1 MLVLPPVI
9 ENDGDGMLF
18 DEIICDG
25 AIVVVVVVAADDDA
39 GSDAND
45 DDDVALREDVGL
57 DVGLSLV
64 LLIPPDGTSLPLP
77 LPPPLGIV
85 YMIT

>member
-9 ENDGDGMLF
+9 EDDGDGMLF

>member
-1 MLVLPPVI
+1 MIEVPPL
-9 ENDGDGMLF
+9 D
-18 DEIICDG
+18 DG

-39 GSDAND
+39 GSDDDDD
-45 DDDVALREDVGL
+45 DDDVALREDVGI

>member
-1 MLVLPPVI
+1 MLVLSPVI
-9 ENDGDGMLF
+9 EDDGDGMLF

-64 LLIPPDGTSLPLP
+64 LLIPPDGISLP
-77 LPPPLGIV
+77 LPPPPSLGIK
-85 YMIT
+85 YT

>member
-1 MLVLPPVI
+1 MI
-9 ENDGDGMLF
+9 EVPTLD
-18 DEIICDG
+18 DG
-25 AIVVVVVVAADDDA
+25 AIVVVVVVVAA

-64 LLIPPDGTSLPLP
+64 LLIPPDGISLP
-77 LPPPLGIV
+77 LPPPPSLDKV
-85 YMIT
+85 YMINI